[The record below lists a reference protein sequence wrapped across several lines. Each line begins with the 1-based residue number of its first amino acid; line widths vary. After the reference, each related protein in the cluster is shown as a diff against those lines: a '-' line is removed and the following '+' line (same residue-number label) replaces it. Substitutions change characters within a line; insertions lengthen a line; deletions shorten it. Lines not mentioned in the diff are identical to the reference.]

1 MFIATLTDVFEHF
14 VLIMRVGQKNKK
26 KKKKKKKR
34 ERERERGTNGRERN

>member
-14 VLIMRVGQKNKK
+14 VLIMRVGQKKK